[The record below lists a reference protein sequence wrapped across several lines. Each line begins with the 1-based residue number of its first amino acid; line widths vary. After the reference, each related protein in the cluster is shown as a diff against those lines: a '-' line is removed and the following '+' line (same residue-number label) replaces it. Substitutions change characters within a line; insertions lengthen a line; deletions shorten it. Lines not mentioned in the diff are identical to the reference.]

1 MAYSLIFATFKNIY
15 RMRIIVKPFIV
26 IIFLLAFAIN
36 VQAQDNNEGKLSMY
50 VHGTFGVPLDKS
62 TTNAY
67 TGAFGVQT
75 GVLYRVANM
84 THIGGMTGYS
94 NFPGKTGN
102 ILGSLYYIPVKASV
116 RQYLPILNNK
126 VFGQANVGA
135 AFIGLPDADASD
147 TKFGFDLYGGMQFLG
162 NFEAAI
168 GFDAFQEIVDKKG
181 WTSQF
186 MLKIGY
192 RFGLN

>member
-1 MAYSLIFATFKNIY
+1 MKK
-15 RMRIIVKPFIV
+15 IINLFIV
-26 IIFLLAFAIN
+26 TVFVLAVT
-36 VQAQDNNEGKLSMY
+36 VQAQAQEDNSGKLNLI

-62 TTNAY
+62 TTTAY
-67 TGAFGVQT
+67 SGAFGVQA

-94 NFPGKTGN
+94 SFPAKNEN
-102 ILGSLYYIPVKASV
+102 ILGSLYYLPIKASV
-116 RQYLPILNNK
+116 RQYLPILNNS

-135 AFIGLPDADASD
+135 AFIGLPDSDASD
-147 TKFGFDLYGGMQFLG
+147 TKFGFDIYGGIQFLE

-168 GFDAFQEIVDKKG
+168 GFDAFQEIIEKKG

-186 MLKIGY
+186 TLKIGY